1 MAINLKKGASFNLTK
16 EEPGLKK
23 ILIGLGWDLQS
34 NPLDIDASALML
46 NGGGKLLD
54 EPYFVFY
61 NNLRSP
67 DGSIQHMGDNRT
79 GKGEGDDE
87 IVLANLDLVHPEITE
102 ILFLSTLHDA
112 AKKRHHFGMLAN
124 AYIRIMDVQ
133 TEREIL
139 RYNLGTEFVNMT
151 EVEFGRL
158 QKVGGEWKFL
168 ASGYGSASGLETIL
182 NKYL

>member
-34 NPLDIDASALML
+34 NPLDIDVSALML
-46 NGGGKLLD
+46 SAKGKLLD
-54 EPYFVFY
+54 EPYFIFY

-67 DGSIQHMGDNRT
+67 DGSVQHMGDNRT
-79 GKGEGDDE
+79 GKGDGDDE
-87 IVLANLDLVHPEITE
+87 IVLANLDLVHPEVTE
-102 ILFLSTLHDA
+102 ISFLSTLHDA
-112 AKKRHHFGMLAN
+112 AKRRHHFGMLSN

-139 RYNLGTEFVNMT
+139 RYNLGSEFVNMT

-158 QKVGGEWKFL
+158 QKISNEWRFL
-168 ASGYGSASGLETIL
+168 ASGHGTASGLETIL
-182 NKYL
+182 NNYL